1 MKKLNIKKQIRLLY
15 LHEGIICFRVI
26 DVIWV
31 LFLLGR
37 GFTLTQ
43 VGIAEGVFHLTS
55 MLCEIPSGMAAD
67 LFGRKRTLIL
77 AGIMWMASSIFMGF
91 GSWQGFIY
99 VGMMF
104 SALGNNLVSGT
115 QEAMMYDSLLEAE
128 KTEDYKKSRSAISM
142 IGRSSQAV
150 SFLLSPAAVSM
161 GYRKTYLLTAI
172 MALAGA
178 LAAFMMTEPQVTD
191 RQKKRQ
197 RHPFSQMG
205 KRWKEHIGETVFFIK
220 NHPRT
225 MCKLAADAAISC
237 PCYLTMM
244 YLQDHLINCGWPKS
258 WIGIPMVV
266 IPLAAALGSWLAARV
281 NVGLF
286 RTIMIC
292 GVCGGIGTC
301 LAGENLLFV
310 VIFGAVMNHI
320 CQGYAEIAVAESVN
334 GEFESDQRAT
344 MISVDSMLYSIF
356 MVAASPFTG
365 YLGNRYSIRVL
376 FLILGGILI
385 SMTLI
390 CGGAYRKITGKRN

>member
-31 LFLLGR
+31 LFLLSR

-150 SFLLSPAAVSM
+150 SFLLSPAAVGM

-172 MALAGA
+172 LALAGA

-197 RHPFSQMG
+197 KHPFFQMG
-205 KRWKEHIGETVFFIK
+205 KRWKEHIGETVSFIK

-281 NVGLF
+281 HGGLF
-286 RTIMIC
+286 STIMIC

-310 VIFGAVMNHI
+310 VIFGAMINHI
-320 CQGYAEIAVAESVN
+320 CQGYVEIAVAESVN

-365 YLGNRYSIRVL
+365 YLGNRYSIRAL
-376 FLILGGILI
+376 FLALGGILI